1 MTSDFDVIVA
11 GYGPTGQVLASLLGR
26 AGHRV
31 AVFERWPN
39 LYGLPRLTHI
49 DGETARIIQAAGDV
63 EYALRDA
70 APAKNY
76 EWRNGE
82 GELLV
87 ALDWSGESSG
97 FAAHYTMYQPD
108 IEDAVDERARGYRNV
123 EVHMGTEVVAVEQSD
138 DIVAVTVRPWTKDR
152 GWADADVD
160 ATARTYTAKYLVAA
174 DGANSFVREAVG
186 IARDDLGV
194 DDMWL
199 NIDTECHHPLG
210 DNFGVTRQ
218 FCDPEQ
224 PNMFMPIG
232 VKRQR
237 FEVAVRPEDDPA
249 EMSTEEFAWEWLG
262 RRHGLGPDDV
272 KILRHVIYTFSAR
285 NAQTWRS
292 GRVLLAGD
300 AAHTMPPYMGQG
312 ACSGMRDGV
321 TAAWKL
327 SQVLH
332 GNAPDEYLDTYE
344 AERRPHAELIQFC
357 AVELG
362 KVANLKDPAAAAERD
377 AMFRRGEVPPLPPFP
392 TVLSGVAMAG
402 DEPALLAG
410 TLAPQFR
417 LERDGKTALLDD
429 LIDWGFTVVTSA
441 DPAQVLDEGQL
452 AFLDRIGATVISTAP
467 DTAYSVTDVD
477 GGYADWFTENGV
489 EALIS
494 RPDFHLYGASAAAG
508 LPALVDELRATLRG
522 EQRVASP
529 A

>member
-1 MTSDFDVIVA
+1 MATDFDVIVA
-11 GYGPTGQVLASLLGR
+11 GYGPTGQVLASMLGR

-63 EYALRDA
+63 EHALRDA
-70 APAKNY
+70 EPAKNY

-87 ALDWSGESSG
+87 ALDWAGESSG

-108 IEDAVDERARGYRNV
+108 IEDAVDERARSYPNV
-123 EVHMGTEVVAVEQSD
+123 EVHMGTELVGIEQD
-138 DIVAVTVRPWTKDR
+138 DDTVAVTVRPWTKDR
-152 GWADADVD
+152 TWAEADIDA
-160 ATARTYTAKYLVAA
+160 AARTYTARYLVGA
-174 DGANSFVREAVG
+174 DGANSFVRESLG
-186 IARDDLGV
+186 ITRDDLGV
-194 DDMWL
+194 DDTWL
-199 NIDTECHHPLG
+199 NIDTQCRHPLG
-210 DNFGVTRQ
+210 ENFGVTRQ

-232 VKRQR
+232 LTRQR
-237 FEVAVRPEDDPA
+237 FEVAVRPGDDPT
-249 EMSTEEFAWEWLG
+249 EMSTEEFAWAWLG

-272 KILRHVIYTFSAR
+272 EILRHVIYTFSAR

-312 ACSGMRDGV
+312 ACSGMRDGI

-327 SQVLH
+327 DQVLR

-344 AERRPHAELIQFC
+344 TERRPHAELIQFC

-362 KVANLKDPAAAAERD
+362 KVANLKDPVAAAERD

-402 DEPALLAG
+402 DEPAPLAG

-417 LERDGKTALLDD
+417 VASAGTTALLDD
-429 LIDWGFTVVTSA
+429 LIGWGFTVVTAA
-441 DPAQVLDEGQL
+441 DPAAVLGEQQL
-452 AFLDRIGATVISTAP
+452 AFLDRLGATVVSTAP
-467 DTAYSVTDVD
+467 GTAYSVEDVD
-477 GGYADWFTENGV
+477 GGYAGWFAENGV
-489 EALIS
+489 DALIS
-494 RPDFHLYGASAAAG
+494 RPDFHLFGAVPAAELG
-508 LPALVDELRATLRG
+508 ALVDELRSTLSG
-522 EQRVASP
+522 AVVTP